1 MGSLSAFLKPAYR
14 EQKIEIVL
22 GDRFLD
28 EEGKPVPV
36 VMHSLTQEKMQEIAK
51 ASTRLRK
58 VNGVDV
64 PQIDSMENINRCL
77 VESISFPDMHNLEL
91 CRAHGTE
98 DPFKLPSKMF
108 MPGEFAK
115 LAQAF
120 AKLNGI
126 DLDNDGF
133 EEIAGNITKN

>member
-1 MGSLSAFLKPAYR
+1 MGNLSAFLKPAYR

-51 ASTRLRK
+51 AATRMTK
-58 VNGVDV
+58 VNGVEIM
-64 PQIDSMENINRCL
+64 QIDSMDNINRCL
-77 VESISFPDMHNLEL
+77 VESISFPDMRNLEL
-91 CRAHGTE
+91 CRAYGTE
-98 DPFKLPSKMF
+98 DPYRLPSKMF
-108 MPGEFAK
+108 MPGEFVK
-115 LAQAF
+115 LTQAF

-126 DLDNDGF
+126 DLEKNGMD
-133 EEIAGNITKN
+133 EMAGNITKN